1 MSRHRLKSTDNRQP
15 WIVNMIELP
24 IFGSRWVQAPLYFG
38 LIIAQC
44 VYVYKFMVELW
55 HLISHAPTMKEAE
68 VMLLVLGLVDVVMVA
83 NLLLMVIVGGY
94 ETFVSRLYLEDH
106 VDKPEWLDH
115 VDAGVLKVKLASA
128 MVTISS
134 IHLLKTFIDISH
146 TPRETVILQ
155 IAIHTAFLVSVLTLV
170 MVERLL
176 RRHSNEVHP

>member
-1 MSRHRLKSTDNRQP
+1 MRKRLGSNDNKQP
-15 WIVNMIELP
+15 WLINALELP

-55 HLISHAPTMKEAE
+55 HLLSHASSMKEAE

-106 VDKPEWLDH
+106 VDRPEWLDH

-134 IHLLKTFIDISH
+134 IHLLKSFIDINHMS
-146 TPRETVILQ
+146 REAVILQ

-176 RRHSNEVHP
+176 RSHART